1 MGMSS
6 SKQIKIGSILSYL
19 SIFINIGTGLLY
31 TPWLIESIGQVNYGL
46 YTLAI
51 SVTTLFVFDFGL
63 SAAVTRFISKFLA
76 DNDQV
81 SADKCLGSVYKLYL
95 YIDVALVI
103 LLTSIYFFIPQ
114 IYKNLTI
121 DEIDRFK
128 IVYVIVA
135 TYSVLSFPFIPV
147 NGVLTAHEK
156 FISFKLCD
164 IFHKLFIVITMSA
177 CLLLGYGLYAL
188 VLVNAISGLL
198 TIALKLFCIRKTTP
212 QKVDFRG
219 GRLFDIKK
227 ILTFSGWVTIQSIA
241 QRCIFNIAPSILA
254 MLSGSVEVAILGVA
268 VTIEGYVYTFA
279 NAISGMFLPRVSRV
293 YSQGD
298 GNILPLMIRIGRIQ
312 MFLISFLVFILICFG
327 NEFIN
332 LWVGHDFSQSY
343 ICVVLL
349 VLPSLLHLPQ
359 EIGKQAIIAL
369 NKVKYQAIV
378 YLLMAIINI
387 LLVFL
392 FSPIYG
398 AMGVCLSICISYIV
412 RTVGL
417 DIIMYKSVSINIFS
431 FFKDVYLRLFM
442 PLLIT
447 FSIGVIINYTIV
459 ESGWFLLFIKILI
472 FSIFYA
478 LIMYKWEMNQSEKDF
493 VVKLLKFKI

>member
-1 MGMSS
+1 M
-6 SKQIKIGSILSYL
+6 ID
-19 SIFINIGTGLLY
+19 
-31 TPWLIESIGQVNYGL
+31 SIGQANYGL

-51 SVTTLFVFDFGL
+51 SVTSLFVFDFGL
-63 SAAVTRFISKFLA
+63 SAAVTRFISKYLA
-76 DNDQV
+76 DNDQD

-95 YIDVALVI
+95 YIDIAFII

-114 IYKNLTI
+114 IYKNLTA
-121 DEIDRFK
+121 DEVDRFK
-128 IVYVIVA
+128 IVYAIVA

-156 FISFKLCD
+156 FIPFKLCD

-198 TIALKLFCIRKTTP
+198 TISLKLFYIRNSTP

-219 GRLFDIKK
+219 GKSFEIKK

-254 MLSGSVEVAILGVA
+254 MLSGSVEIAILGVA

-298 GNILPLMIRIGRIQ
+298 GNILPLMVRIGRIQ

-327 NEFIN
+327 NEFIH
-332 LWVGHDFSQSY
+332 LWLGRDFSLSY
-343 ICVVLL
+343 TCVVLL
-349 VLPSLLHLPQ
+349 ILPSLLHLPQ
-359 EIGKQAIIAL
+359 EIGILAIIAL

-378 YLLMAIINI
+378 YLFMAIINVI
-387 LLVFL
+387 LVFL

-398 AMGVCLSICISYIV
+398 AIGVCIAICISYIL

-431 FFKDVYLRLFM
+431 FLKDVYLKLFV
-442 PLLIT
+442 PLLIS
-447 FSIGVIINYTIV
+447 FIIGIVLNYAITGA
-459 ESGWFLLFIKILI
+459 GWALLFIKIII
-472 FSIFYA
+472 FSIGYA
-478 LIMYKWEMNQSEKDF
+478 LIMYKWGMNQSEKDF

>member
-1 MGMSS
+1 MSVS
-6 SKQIKIGSILSYL
+6 NSRQIKLGAILSYL
-19 SIFINIGTGLLY
+19 SIFINILTGLLY
-31 TPWLIESIGQVNYGL
+31 TPWMIESIGQANYGL

-51 SVTTLFVFDFGL
+51 SVTSLFVFDFGL
-63 SAAVTRFISKFLA
+63 SAAVTRFISNFLA
-76 DNDQV
+76 DNDQA

-95 YIDVALVI
+95 YIDVVFII
-103 LLTSIYFFIPQ
+103 LLTSVYFFIPQ
-114 IYKNLTI
+114 IYMNLTV
-121 DEIDRFK
+121 DEIARFK

-156 FISFKLCD
+156 FIPLKFCD
-164 IFHKLFIVITMSA
+164 IFHKLFIVITMSV

-188 VLVNAISGLL
+188 VLVNALSGLL
-198 TIALKLFCIRKTTP
+198 TIALKLFYISKTTP

-219 GRLFDIKK
+219 GKSFEIKK
-227 ILTFSGWVTIQSIA
+227 LLTFSGWVTIQSIA

-254 MLSGSVEVAILGVA
+254 MLSGAVEVALLGVA

-298 GNILPLMIRIGRIQ
+298 GNILPLMVRIGRIQ
-312 MFLISFLVFILICFG
+312 MFLISFIVFILICFG

-332 LWVGHDFSQSY
+332 LWVGRDFSQSY
-343 ICVVLL
+343 TCFVLL
-349 VLPSLLHLPQ
+349 ILPSLLHLPQ

-378 YLLMAIINI
+378 YLLMAIINV

-392 FSPIYG
+392 LSPIYG
-398 AMGVCLSICISYIV
+398 AIGVCISICISYIL
-412 RTVGL
+412 RTIGL
-417 DIIMYKSVSINIFS
+417 DIIMYKSVGINIFS
-431 FFKDVYLRLFM
+431 FFKNVYLK
-442 PLLIT
+442 LLIPLVIT
-447 FSIGVIINYTIV
+447 FIIGVVLNHAIV
-459 ESGWFLLFIKILI
+459 ATGWFLLFIKIII
-472 FSIFYA
+472 FSISYV
-478 LIMYKWEMNQSEKDF
+478 LIMYRWGMNQSEKEL
-493 VVKLLKFKI
+493 VEKLLKFKI